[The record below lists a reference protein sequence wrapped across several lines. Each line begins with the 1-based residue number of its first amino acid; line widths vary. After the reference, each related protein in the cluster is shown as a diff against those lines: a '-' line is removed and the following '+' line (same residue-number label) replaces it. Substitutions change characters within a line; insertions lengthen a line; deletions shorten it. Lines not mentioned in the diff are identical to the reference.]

1 MPLFLA
7 LGLSNVLS
15 STYLNKATFD
25 KGDPAPTVWGQ
36 DLRNVGMVAGLALAL
51 FGTPL
56 LSAIG
61 IGAAVAS
68 YVNKDSTARVQGMVQ
83 KQIGEFRAELD
94 KKLKEAGLNPDPALP
109 LDPQKQIPG
118 PPQGIKVVPPPPAPP
133 GAGQA
138 SRIPNFLR
146 QLPLDIPAD
155 PAPANNNNAAQ
166 QFANLYSLS
175 V

>member
-1 MPLFLA
+1 MPLLLA
-7 LGLSNVLS
+7 LGLANVLS

-36 DLRNVGMVAGLALAL
+36 DLRNVGMVGGLALAL

-68 YVNKDSTARVQGMVQ
+68 YVNKDSTTRVQTMVA

-109 LDPQKQIPG
+109 IDPQRQIPG
-118 PPQGIKVVPPPPAPP
+118 PPAGIKVVPPPPPSNAAP
-133 GAGQA
+133 QTQ

-146 QLPLDIPAD
+146 QLPLDLPAN
-155 PAPANNNNAAQ
+155 PAPANGEAA
-166 QFANLYSLS
+166 FANLYSLS
-175 V
+175 A